1 MLNNG
6 VQNMNMNS
14 FNLKKVQHQKQ
25 MMMMMKMRK
34 IRIVSKREERK
45 KTLYTQNIPL
55 NLVFF

>member
-1 MLNNG
+1 
-6 VQNMNMNS
+6 MNS